1 MAAIQ
6 FWPVVYYEGEQNRY
20 YRDVVHDM
28 NLMKVIKYI
37 EGWGIDLRTLVKNMS
52 AKSAPSFVEE
62 VNSGIS
68 DGSLDPTGSVRQLS
82 APRRANFFEIIGKIS
97 DALAKVDLT
106 ISDAYEM
113 LDDSGITLVDI
124 LEVYNYLTSDSHAS
138 AAPVNMMDDNVE
150 TPVNTMADNM
160 ETPVNTMDDNMETPV
175 NTMADKVEAPIYLM
189 RKYEQTL
196 ANWLLLGGID
206 VNYSQWGW

>member
-1 MAAIQ
+1 VPGKSSLQTNTLVFKLNHQISAAVWFVQTMAAIQ
-6 FWPVVYYEGEQNRY
+6 YWPVVYYEGEQNRY
-20 YRDVVHDM
+20 YHDVVHDM

-37 EGWGIDLRTLVKNMS
+37 EGWGLDLRALVKNMS
-52 AKSAPSFVEE
+52 AKSASSFVED

-68 DGSLDPTGSVRQLS
+68 DGSLDPKGSVRQLS
-82 APRRANFFEIIGKIS
+82 APRRASFFDIIGKIS

-106 ISDAYEM
+106 ITDLYEM

-124 LEVYNYLTSDSHAS
+124 LEVYNYLSSDSSAS
-138 AAPVNMMDDNVE
+138 AAPVNTLPDNVE
-150 TPVNTMADNM
+150 VPV
-160 ETPVNTMDDNMETPV
+160 
-175 NTMADKVEAPIYLM
+175 YLM
-189 RKYEQTL
+189 RQYEQTL

>member
-1 MAAIQ
+1 MTDDI
-6 FWPVVYYEGEQNRY
+6 F
-20 YRDVVHDM
+20 
-28 NLMKVIKYI
+28 
-37 EGWGIDLRTLVKNMS
+37 
-52 AKSAPSFVEE
+52 AKSAYSK
-62 VNSGIS
+62 NSGWKKQGI
-68 DGSLDPTGSVRQLS
+68 
-82 APRRANFFEIIGKIS
+82 APRRASFFDIIGKIS

-106 ISDAYEM
+106 ITDLYEM

-138 AAPVNMMDDNVE
+138 AAPVNMMDDNV
-150 TPVNTMADNM
+150 